1 MDDALA
7 TCPHHRASYTASPT
21 SDLIV
26 ALSAD
31 ACDAPVTDRHSER
44 ERRIQLVNE
53 TLTTIVGNVISDLTP
68 RRTAAGVRV
77 VGFRMASNERRFDK
91 AAGEWVD
98 GDRLYVSVTCWRK
111 LAIGVSASLVK
122 GDPVVVTGRLYTREY
137 SYEGKQRSVTELEAS
152 AVGPDLCRCTADVQ
166 RVRREATA
174 DVAEQAEPQAA
185 ATEDTAQPAQEK
197 TAENAAPALQVVTAG
212 TTA

>member
-1 MDDALA
+1 
-7 TCPHHRASYTASPT
+7 
-21 SDLIV
+21 
-26 ALSAD
+26 
-31 ACDAPVTDRHSER
+31 
-44 ERRIQLVNE
+44 VNE

-68 RRTAAGVRV
+68 RRTAAGIRV

-91 AAGEWVD
+91 ATGEWVD

-111 LAIGVSASLVK
+111 LAIGVAASLVK

-137 SYEGKQRSVTELEAS
+137 TYEGKQRSVTELEAN
-152 AVGPDLCRCTADVQ
+152 AVGPDLSRCTADVQ

-174 DVAEQAEPQAA
+174 DVAEQVARQAA
-185 ATEDTAQPAQEK
+185 ATEDAAPQDQEK
-197 TAENAAPALQVVTAG
+197 SGEDAAPALQVVAAG

>member
-1 MDDALA
+1 M
-7 TCPHHRASYTASPT
+7 
-21 SDLIV
+21 
-26 ALSAD
+26 
-31 ACDAPVTDRHSER
+31 
-44 ERRIQLVNE
+44 NE
-53 TLTTIVGNVISDLTP
+53 TVTTIVGNVISELTP

-91 AAGEWVD
+91 ATGEWVD

-137 SYEGKQRSVTELEAS
+137 EYEGKHRSVTELEAN
-152 AVGPDLCRCTADVQ
+152 AVGPDLSRCTADVQ

-174 DVAEQAEPQAA
+174 DVAEQVEPKA
-185 ATEDTAQPAQEK
+185 ATSEDAAQQTATEGGQEPADEAPAQ
-197 TAENAAPALQVVTAG
+197 ALQVVAAG
-212 TTA
+212 TTG